1 MCNGF
6 VGQIGDCNF
15 SGMNEIWDEWV
26 VPSATPTR
34 ATVEAKLARPE
45 CLIEIMVTAVV
56 K

>member
-1 MCNGF
+1 
-6 VGQIGDCNF
+6 
-15 SGMNEIWDEWV
+15 MNEIWDEWV